1 MSNLSQFAIS
11 GVKSFQTGYLDGPAL
26 STSTGDD
33 LRYYDLTIS
42 AVDTAKTVV
51 FLSGYMTDS
60 GGLRAGADRVKWRFT
75 STTNV
80 RLSID
85 DTGSIKVRYNII
97 EFR

>member
-11 GVKSFQTGYLDGPAL
+11 GIKSFQTGYLNNPAL
-26 STSTGDD
+26 STSTGED
-33 LRYYDLTIS
+33 LRYYDLTLS

-51 FLSGYMTDS
+51 FISGYMTDA
-60 GGLRAGADRVKWRFT
+60 GGVRYGADRVKWRLT

-85 DTGSIKVRYNII
+85 DTGGIFVRYNII